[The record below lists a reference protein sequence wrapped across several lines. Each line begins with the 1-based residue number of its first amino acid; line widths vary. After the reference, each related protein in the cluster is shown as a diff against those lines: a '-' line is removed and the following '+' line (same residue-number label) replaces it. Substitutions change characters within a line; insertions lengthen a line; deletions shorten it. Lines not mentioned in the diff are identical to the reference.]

1 MGKEHLAKPTL
12 FTTGRFP
19 LNVQMYSIRTDLEG
33 WCANITLILNHI
45 GIDQD
50 IRVPTAQGKQGKGP

>member
-19 LNVQMYSIRTDLEG
+19 LNVQMYSIQTDLER
-33 WCANITLILNHI
+33 WWANITLILNNV
-45 GIDQD
+45 GIVKD
-50 IRVPTAQGKQGKGP
+50 IRVPTA